1 MRAWATRASSE
12 GSQQMSIRR
21 MSAWAWIVVVAA
33 AFQIVLTREA
43 QAYIDPGSVS
53 FMFQSL
59 VAAVLGGLLVV
70 RHYWTRITA
79 KIGGWL
85 SPEDEDEDD

>member
-1 MRAWATRASSE
+1 
-12 GSQQMSIRR
+12 MSIRR
-21 MSAWAWIVVVAA
+21 LSGRAWIVVVAVV
-33 AFQIVLTREA
+33 FQIVLTREA

-59 VAAVLGGLLVV
+59 IAAALGGLLVV
-70 RHYWTRITA
+70 RHYWTRITV
-79 KIGGWL
+79 KVKGWL

>member
-1 MRAWATRASSE
+1 
-12 GSQQMSIRR
+12 MSVRR
-21 MSAWAWIVVVAA
+21 MSAWAWIGVVAVT
-33 AFQIVLTREA
+33 FQTVLTREA

-70 RHYWTRITA
+70 RHYWAGITA
-79 KIGGWL
+79 RLKGRL
-85 SPEDEDEDD
+85 PPEDQDEDD